1 MWATLCIT
9 AALGA
14 FSPTTRTLP
23 GQARASAVRRPLLS
37 AEPPAGA
44 PPDYAEED
52 AADEDTIWTLKERG
66 DGWDDVRGSLIDANK
81 DRAKAVEELGKYVQ
95 SKSEAEA
102 VKRESRPRPSSATPA
117 Q

>member
-66 DGWDDVRGSLIDANK
+66 DGWDDVRGSLIEAKK
-81 DRAKAVEELGKYVQ
+81 DRAKAVEAFGKYAQ
-95 SKSEAEA
+95 SKTEAEA
-102 VKRESRPRPSSATPA
+102 VKREPRPRPSTATA
-117 Q
+117 AD